1 MIKVPAVCNAMIETR
16 APSCHPMQPL
26 VHMPGNQTKDSDIY
40 SSPTMNKEPSPGYE
54 QYHK

>member
-1 MIKVPAVCNAMIETR
+1 MIKVPAVCNAMIEPR

-40 SSPTMNKEPSPGYE
+40 SSPTMNKEPTPGYE
-54 QYHK
+54 QDHK